1 MHSKSCSTPLRE
13 TFCSSI
19 IPLETSRGRWYCV
32 AVKWQSPH
40 VYRSGIPAQCTGGT
54 RLVHSLPPINS
65 SVEGH
70 LPVCHH
76 TRSNLKAPR
85 CSMSNIPLTGS
96 KEHCFQPRRQSPC
109 AREGDV
115 GREEIQERVGPAVG
129 EEEGKTTMGRRESE
143 GSRLGR
149 EQDSLILQW
158 ETCAVD
164 AGYARSLSR

>member
-1 MHSKSCSTPLRE
+1 M
-13 TFCSSI
+13 
-19 IPLETSRGRWYCV
+19 
-32 AVKWQSPH
+32 
-40 VYRSGIPAQCTGGT
+40 
-54 RLVHSLPPINS
+54 HSLPPINS

-129 EEEGKTTMGRRESE
+129 DEARGGRKDHDGEKRER
-143 GSRLGR
+143 G
-149 EQDSLILQW
+149 EQTQ
-158 ETCAVD
+158 ER
-164 AGYARSLSR
+164 AG